1 MKAKTIDL
9 KGKEYACV
17 PERVR
22 LFREDC
28 PRGKIE
34 TTPTIQDDGQ
44 ILFKAFVT
52 KDKSDVASADATG
65 HSLGTNQGDKAFE
78 KLETIAVGRA
88 LAMLGYLASGD
99 IASGEEMQEFLKDKE
114 EKKTKALEDVT
125 EKLEAI
131 KSLGELKAVWG
142 NLSAEQKTNLE
153 ELKNKMKTKYESS

>member
-1 MKAKTIDL
+1 
-9 KGKEYACV
+9 
-17 PERVR
+17 
-22 LFREDC
+22 
-28 PRGKIE
+28 
-34 TTPTIQDDGQ
+34 
-44 ILFKAFVT
+44 
-52 KDKSDVASADATG
+52 
-65 HSLGTNQGDKAFE
+65 
-78 KLETIAVGRA
+78 
-88 LAMLGYLASGD
+88 MLGYLASGD